1 MTTLAEAKKN
11 KAARKNDSAES
22 KGRADHIDHLVSKR
36 LKMRR
41 MILGLSQQELGEAVA
56 VSIQQVQ
63 KYEKATNRIS
73 SGKLYSFA
81 KFLKVPVSYFFN
93 HIEDANLGLGNVF
106 AEEAEE
112 YNGSKHKSLK
122 SSKSL
127 NATDVSERE
136 IISLIKTF
144 SEVKNAVLRKKIVEL
159 IKSMV
164 A

>member
-1 MTTLAEAKKN
+1 MTTLAEAKKS
-11 KAARKNDSAES
+11 KSARKNDSVES

-93 HIEDANLGLGNVF
+93 HIEDTNLGNVF

-122 SSKSL
+122 SSKAHDVS
-127 NATDVSERE
+127 DVSERE
-136 IISLIKTF
+136 IISLIKAF
-144 SEVKNAVLRKKIVEL
+144 SEVKNPTLRKKIVEL
-159 IKSMV
+159 IKSIT
-164 A
+164 